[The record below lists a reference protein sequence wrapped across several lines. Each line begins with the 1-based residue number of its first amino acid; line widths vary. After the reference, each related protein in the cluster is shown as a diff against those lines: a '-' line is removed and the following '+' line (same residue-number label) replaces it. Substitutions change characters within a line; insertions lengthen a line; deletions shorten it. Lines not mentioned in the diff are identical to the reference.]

1 MPIKL
6 VDTKILWAKSGNRC
20 AMCNNILVIDPHVN
34 SLYPIGE
41 QAHIKGDKPGSA
53 RYDSNQSNIERNS
66 YSNLILL
73 CPTCH
78 TIIDKD
84 VTKYSVDRLLEIK
97 TKHEKSIE
105 QAIKKYLPTVTFR
118 ELEKTLQHIVDNP
131 PLEYEN
137 KGFDLIPIQDK
148 VRKNSLGPQAEQM
161 LKLGMAFVSLI
172 GDFLNKNA
180 GEDYP
185 EKLRVFF
192 VQKYK
197 DLRRETD
204 SGDVIFYSLVQAAS
218 NDSSDPRYMAAAY
231 GIVAYYFQL
240 CEVFEK

>member
-1 MPIKL
+1 MRIKVL
-6 VDTKILWAKSGNRC
+6 TSYLYKIRC
-20 AMCNNILVIDPHVN
+20 A
-34 SLYPIGE
+34 
-41 QAHIKGDKPGSA
+41 
-53 RYDSNQSNIERNS
+53 
-66 YSNLILL
+66 
-73 CPTCH
+73 
-78 TIIDKD
+78 
-84 VTKYSVDRLLEIK
+84 
-97 TKHEKSIE
+97 
-105 QAIKKYLPTVTFR
+105 
-118 ELEKTLQHIVDNP
+118 
-131 PLEYEN
+131 
-137 KGFDLIPIQDK
+137 
-148 VRKNSLGPQAEQM
+148 KNSLGPQAEQM
-161 LKLGMAFVSLI
+161 LKLGMASVSLI